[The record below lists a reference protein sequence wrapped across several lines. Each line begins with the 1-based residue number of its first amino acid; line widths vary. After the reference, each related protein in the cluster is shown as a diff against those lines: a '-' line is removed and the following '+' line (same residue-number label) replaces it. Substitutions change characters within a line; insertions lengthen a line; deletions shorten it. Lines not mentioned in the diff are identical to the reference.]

1 MKRESIEVIRLFPVK
16 LLSRVE
22 FLKIGLSNNH
32 KRKNSKRPSLA
43 LENGFCFLLENG
55 KKLLLEKE
63 GTKTYPVISKAA
75 PSLCLENGYGLLL
88 EGGGKIILEPQ

>member
-1 MKRESIEVIRLFPVK
+1 MKRETMEVIRFFPVK
-16 LLSRVE
+16 LLSRIE
-22 FLKIGLSNNH
+22 FQKIGLSNNH
-32 KRKNSKRPSLA
+32 RRRNSKRPSIA

-63 GTKTYPVISKAA
+63 GSKAYPIISKAA